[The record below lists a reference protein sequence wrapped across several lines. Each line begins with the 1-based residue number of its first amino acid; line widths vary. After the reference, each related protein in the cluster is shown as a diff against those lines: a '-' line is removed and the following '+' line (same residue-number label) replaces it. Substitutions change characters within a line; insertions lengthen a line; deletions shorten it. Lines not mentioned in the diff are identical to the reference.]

1 MIFISSNCFAF
12 CCRFAAQRFSSI
24 GYYLYYI
31 QDNYVAITRRRS
43 RSYLFRGHKTRVWS
57 CYVHGGK
64 IERMY
69 HRVNFVL
76 ESVHTSRRTSL
87 EMIFLCLVRMYVHS
101 MDSNVLW
108 TMTLRRWRRASK
120 TSPRHHQHRHG
131 TRRHDLEAWMGHLP
145 QIGHRPD

>member
-12 CCRFAAQRFSSI
+12 CYRFAAQRFSSI

-57 CYVHGGK
+57 CYVDGGK

-76 ESVHTSRRTSL
+76 ESVHTSRRMSL
-87 EMIFLCLVRMYVHS
+87 DMIFLCLVRMYVHS

-108 TMTLRRWRRASK
+108 TMQARRPQDIIN
-120 TSPRHHQHRHG
+120 TVTG
-131 TRRHDLEAWMGHLP
+131 HDLEAWMGHLP